1 MRHAT
6 ALDSDP
12 NLLAVRECLTLDE
25 VMDLAGARLM
35 LSAQG
40 SATAR
45 SVLRRSLQLRYEELR
60 SRNAAQRP
68 LRDLV
73 GPPVTVIAVR
83 SVAAEGVDLLQLVA
97 EHPTLGRTV
106 VVVRANAVSGRAGL
120 APGARVRFGAAP
132 TRTGLSFRAHV
143 QAGCN
148 REP

>member
-25 VMDLAGARLM
+25 VMDMVGAQLTPS
-35 LSAQG
+35 LKGPA
-40 SATAR
+40 ATR
-45 SVLRRSLQLRYEELR
+45 SSLRRHLQLRYEELR
-60 SRNAAQRP
+60 GRNAAQRP

-83 SVAAEGVDLLQLVA
+83 SVAAEGVDLLQMVV

-106 VVVRANAVSGRAGL
+106 VVVRENAVSGRAGL
-120 APGARVRFGAAP
+120 APGALVRFGAAP

-143 QAGCN
+143 QAGGN